1 MNLHLQNVS
10 CQTSW
15 NENSLI
21 KKYLNLQLSRCE
33 FLDIPTEA
41 DIAIKLIFTRDD
53 PETDYIKYA
62 KVLWLQVSVVA
73 GPIVN
78 VLRDYHLAVEF
89 KS

>member
-1 MNLHLQNVS
+1 MDLHLQNVPS
-10 CQTSW
+10 QTGW

-21 KKYLNLQLSRCE
+21 KKYLDLQLSRCK

-41 DIAIKLIFTRDD
+41 DIAIKLIFARDD
-53 PETDYIKYA
+53 SETDYIKYA
-62 KVLWLQVSVVA
+62 EVLWLQVSVIA